1 MHSTYNKKAI
11 LAGSV
16 ATAMFFIAGAVS
28 ADPLPDY
35 TVTLDGYIE
44 SGVSVDLNSVNELMV
59 EGALGATNTDLVQ
72 TAVSQLANA
81 AARVNAG
88 EGLSIDQAFDSG
100 TEDRGI
106 DLNAANRATAW
117 TTQLD
122 ALIGASQVAM
132 SSFNTAGFD
141 VVASE
146 DADGL
151 VFVDQTLLNSSAYVI
166 SSGDSFEFNMSASN
180 VLDAATAYAGTA
192 KIDSAVANPTFGEL
206 IDNPDYVEG
215 GDLEAQI
222 IDDREFLNGTQ
233 QAVVSL
239 NTLSGTAGANTLI
252 EFEGQVLDT
261 ESLINDDIAVLDDP
275 EFTLSANNA
284 AFAFAARP
292 ATSEFVDPMLANE
305 LNDPSIANLDQVA
318 AIQLN
323 TVSLGDADSTADF
336 TMYKKYDSSFDD
348 YSAAQFADF
357 DNDADELTLR
367 NVAVATTYPDI
378 YDEFSVD
385 GLDSPWMD
393 ERQTGVGNVK
403 IDDVSQ
409 VAALTVNRISQAG
422 TGALV
427 LKSASVDAVS
437 MDDISYTPA
446 DFAQYVGDLDFG
458 DDEDQVLA
466 PNVIAA
472 ITNEGD
478 AELINGSQIAQF
490 GFNAISTAGDL
501 LSWSDTELNYSG
513 IDQEISEGVDIEI
526 GDNNQSYGPDFALN
540 TTLVVSDD
548 EYAVVDGLTQAG
560 ILSFNTI
567 SAGGNADAVL
577 DQDASYYLD
586 VTDLNLLDAYG
597 DEGLAVSGVTQTALV
612 SANTLNVAES
622 LYADDMEQYDYSEN
636 DGFNFNSAWLEA
648 DDEMLSVDGF
658 DQIAQVNS
666 NVVTAGS
673 IDDHTDINQSNDTD
687 YDFDGINEIDVDGSY
702 ADEINVADVLQAAI
716 FNFNGVNV
724 DGDIGVM
731 GGEDVGVTQSADD
744 LDYFIVD
751 DGLNRL
757 EAYVEYGDVALASV
771 DQIAQFS
778 VNTLSSGNVY
788 GASIAQDVDGL
799 GDDEAVFEA
808 NTLVAEA
815 DYRGDASVSDSSQV
829 LVLNLN
835 TVAAGIVS
843 GTDVVQ
849 DAYDIEI
856 DSDRYSMNYVLAS
869 ADQDLGDLRNVGGN
883 ASINGLSQTL
893 YSNVNSVS
901 AQSLSGVSISQE
913 IDSYFGSDLVN
924 LATVDSDW
932 GVASATG
939 IAQTAINRANSI
951 VMSNLT
957 VE

>member
-446 DFAQYVGDLDFG
+446 DFEQYVGDLDFG

-501 LSWSDTELNYSG
+501 LSWSDTEPNFSG

-597 DEGLAVSGVTQTALV
+597 DEGLAVSGVTQTALM

-673 IDDHTDINQSNDTD
+673 IDDHTDISQNNDTD
-687 YDFDGINEIDVDGSY
+687 YGFDGINEIDVDGSD

-788 GASIAQDVDGL
+788 GASIAQDVDDL

-835 TVAAGIVS
+835 TVSAGIVS
-843 GTDVVQ
+843 GTVVVQ